1 MNTRKNTNKKPAGLT
16 NFQKYLTFIGSIL
29 GIITAC
35 ITIYTFTA
43 KPATSSTS
51 PSTTISSSS
60 DNPLTEV
67 QDSTSSSSET
77 TFSTQTETRLFSRVD
92 YLFLVYRNVCYPSFE
107 DKDRNQ
113 Y

>member
-1 MNTRKNTNKKPAGLT
+1 MNTRKNTNKKPADLT

-60 DNPLTEV
+60 ATSPSQSSSDNPLIEV
-67 QDSTSSSSET
+67 QDLTSSRS
-77 TFSTQTETRLFSRVD
+77 
-92 YLFLVYRNVCYPSFE
+92 
-107 DKDRNQ
+107 
-113 Y
+113 

>member
-16 NFQKYLTFIGSIL
+16 NCQKYLTFIGSIL

-43 KPATSSTS
+43 KPTTSSTS

-60 DNPLTEV
+60 ATSSPSQSSSDTPLTGV
-67 QDSTSSSSET
+67 QDLTSSSSET
-77 TFSTQTETRLFSRVD
+77 TSS
-92 YLFLVYRNVCYPSFE
+92 P
-107 DKDRNQ
+107 
-113 Y
+113 